1 MWTRGEC
8 ESEVRGGQA
17 SVELV
22 AVLPALA
29 VSLVIAAQTVVVGWT
44 LWSAGNAARAGARA
58 EQVGSDVESAARR
71 TLPESLRDHA
81 VIRDGDGVRV
91 KVRVPALVPG
101 ISMPSVTAAST
112 LDGDAAR

>member
-1 MWTRGEC
+1 MSSRC
-8 ESEVRGGQA
+8 ESIRERLRGQA

-29 VSLVIAAQTVVVGWT
+29 ACLLIASQTVVVGWA

-58 EQVGSDVESAARR
+58 AEVGSDVESAARR
-71 TLPESLRDHA
+71 ALPGSLRDDA

-91 KVRVPALVPG
+91 RVRIPPLVPG
-101 ISMPSVTAAST
+101 VSLPSVTAAST
-112 LDGDAAR
+112 LDGDASR